1 MKLKVHE
8 RNINIVRFNY
18 DGDLLFSGDADR
30 LINVFEAYTGE
41 RLGSYSAK
49 TAVKTL
55 DVDIDSKYL
64 IYASFDGTVQVSTP
78 LMPDVRCENWRK
90 LEVHQ
95 FHRV

>member
-41 RLGSYSAK
+41 RLGSYAAK

-64 IYASFDGTVQVSTP
+64 IYAGIDGTVQVGFFFIV
-78 LMPDVRCENWRK
+78 DV
-90 LEVHQ
+90 
-95 FHRV
+95 